1 MLKQKSIKFLNLP
14 TLEYLKFGNIFS
26 GSFEGV
32 NYKLFPKI
40 EENCVRV
47 VIFKGE
53 FSFEECED
61 FKEKTF
67 EIKKNLIEEI
77 KLWFELEYENLK

>member
-1 MLKQKSIKFLNLP
+1 MNYKFLNLP

-26 GSFEGV
+26 GSLKDF
-32 NYKLFPKI
+32 NYKLFPKV
-40 EENCVRV
+40 EENKVRA

-53 FSFEECED
+53 FSFENCEN

-67 EIKKNLIEEI
+67 EIKENLIEEVR
-77 KLWFELEYENLK
+77 LWFELEYENLE